1 MEDGGGLYLNVA
13 QRREQ
18 IVGAA
23 HRLDGRRR
31 DVGLGGFPAVS
42 LAKARERASENRD
55 AIADGRD
62 PVAEKRTPKPAM
74 PTFREAA
81 RACHEMNRPRW
92 RNEKHAANWLATLER
107 HAMPKLGQLAVDRI
121 TGAAVLAVLTPIWGT
136 RQETARRV
144 RQRVR
149 AVMRW
154 AVAHGHRDDNPAG
167 EGIDGAL
174 PPHAR
179 DSGSLPRPTLQRGAG
194 GARDHRD
201 VHGGSGGKG
210 VL

>member
-1 MEDGGGLYLNVA
+1 M
-13 QRREQ
+13 
-18 IVGAA
+18 GAA

-174 PPHAR
+174 PPPC
-179 DSGSLPRPTLQRGAG
+179 PRFGLTSAPYPTKRC
-194 GARDHRD
+194 RRR
-201 VHGGSGGKG
+201 
-210 VL
+210 